1 MDVGQ
6 RIEDALETSLRRTIN
21 PGAPPGLAA
30 AMRHAVFPGGARVRP
45 RLALAVAEACGGDQP
60 ALADAAAAAI
70 ELLHCASLVHDDLP
84 FFDDAETRRG
94 RPSVH
99 AVYGAPLALLAGD
112 ALIVQAFDTLAE
124 VALASPATRFA
135 AILSTVTRS
144 VGMPA
149 GIVAG
154 QAWESEKDAPPAH
167 YRRLKTGALFV
178 AATRCGALA
187 SGGDPGLW
195 SALGEKL
202 GEAYQVADDLYDAA
216 AALEDAGDKPLGQD
230 AAHGRPNAV
239 AQFGIEGAVAHL
251 QGLIRDAMDS
261 VPPCRGASD
270 LRELVRLQ
278 ALRLAPKRFQRSA
291 A

>member
-6 RIEDALETSLRRTIN
+6 RIEEALEAALRRTMTA
-21 PGAPPGLAA
+21 GSPPGLAA

-45 RLALAVAEACGGDQP
+45 RLCIAVAEACGGDQP
-60 ALADAAAAAI
+60 LLADAAAAAI
-70 ELLHCASLVHDDLP
+70 EMLHCASLVHDDLP
-84 FFDDAETRRG
+84 MFDNADTRRG
-94 RPSVH
+94 RASVH
-99 AVYGAPLALLAGD
+99 SVFGGPLALLAGD
-112 ALIVQAFDTLAE
+112 ALIVHAFDTLADT
-124 VALASPATRFA
+124 AGLAPARFA
-135 AILSTVTRS
+135 AILKTVTGS

-187 SGGDPGLW
+187 SGGDPAVWTL
-195 SALGEKL
+195 LGEKL

-216 AALEDAGDKPLGQD
+216 AQAEDDSDKPHHQD

-239 AQFGIEGAVAHL
+239 AQLGIEGAVAHL
-251 QGLIRDAMDS
+251 QSLIGEAVAA
-261 VPPCRGASD
+261 VPECRGAAEM
-270 LRELVRLQ
+270 RELVRLQ